1 MSSGG
6 LASSDP
12 TEVRNVAQNALLE
25 FDSLPPE
32 QQHLQHA
39 MTRRFC
45 QPDWKGLNDKA
56 KEIPLRPFLERLAK
70 GQSQHSAVVML
81 HSHRTDKLALGLD
94 LDLDR
99 LSSIDE

>member
-1 MSSGG
+1 MAGTAKISV
-6 LASSDP
+6 LQR
-12 TEVRNVAQNALLE
+12 VRLGR
-25 FDSLPPE
+25 
-32 QQHLQHA
+32 
-39 MTRRFC
+39 MMFC

-56 KEIPLRPFLERLAK
+56 QEIPLRPFLERLAK

-81 HSHRTDKLALGLD
+81 HRTDKLALGLD